1 MGLAKADPIETF
13 HLSFLKFIL
22 NVKTSTP
29 NCFVY
34 GELGVLPQSLQRR
47 IRVIKLWLKIIKP
60 GTPNSSFMVG
70 VYNELLEINREDST
84 IVTWMSLVKELLF
97 KIGFGHYWE
106 QQCVFN
112 ENHFLSIFKQ
122 RIFDIYLQ
130 EWYADVDK
138 T

>member
-70 VYNELLEINREDST
+70 VYNELLEINREDPK
-84 IVTWMSLVKELLF
+84 IVTWVSLV
-97 KIGFGHYWE
+97 
-106 QQCVFN
+106 V
-112 ENHFLSIFKQ
+112 IF
-122 RIFDIYLQ
+122 IYLRITQ
-130 EWYADVDK
+130 VKAPETPAIAVVQG
-138 T
+138 TTTSNLLCIT